1 MVEKIFAFESSRRRQ
16 RAAPLFNERE
26 CFLTYLHS
34 QGMGIRRLRSVASM
48 LIHIGRL
55 MNLGSLRTVELC
67 EVEDAAFRWTIDPHK
82 LKDNAAKSAESF
94 KSLALRWFRFAQ
106 IIGQPVTVKTEDDTI
121 IEEFREYL
129 VKVRGLAPETIRSY
143 IARSGR
149 FLEWLGARH
158 VLLRDARIAD
168 VEAYLKEPA
177 VLAFRVRTKASICS
191 ALREFFRYSLSAH
204 LTESNVWSSI
214 SRPHI
219 PRYDTKPR
227 GPEWRD
233 VRRLLNHDFG
243 TKPADLRAKAIL
255 ALCAIYAMR
264 RCEIVALT
272 LDDFDWIR
280 ETLTVRR
287 AKSRRVQQFPIQFEV
302 GQIILQYLRL
312 GRPRCTCRNL
322 FVTLT
327 IPYRPMGACS
337 TWQAISTRMTQ
348 LNIKSENCGVHSLRH
363 SCATHLL
370 QKGSSLKEI
379 ADFLGHSDMKSVS
392 IYAKHDMHTLRQ
404 VAAFSLAGVR

>member
-1 MVEKIFAFESSRRRQ
+1 
-16 RAAPLFNERE
+16 
-26 CFLTYLHS
+26 
-34 QGMGIRRLRSVASM
+34 MGIRRLRSVASM

-55 MNLGSLRTVELC
+55 MNLESLRTVELC

-94 KSLALRWFRFAQ
+94 KALALRWFRFAQ
-106 IIGQPVTVKTEDDTI
+106 IIGPPVTVKTEHDTI

-143 IARSGR
+143 ITRSDR

-158 VLLRDARIAD
+158 ALLRNVRIAD
-168 VEAYLKEPA
+168 VEAYLREPKI
-177 VLAFRVRTKASICS
+177 LAFRVRTKASICS
-191 ALREFFRYSLSAH
+191 ALREFFRYSLSVH

-227 GPEWRD
+227 GPKWRD

-272 LDDFDWIR
+272 LDDFDWIT

-302 GQIILQYLRL
+302 GQIILHYLRL

-337 TWQAISTRMTQ
+337 TWQAVATRMNQ
-348 LNIKSENCGVHSLRH
+348 LGIKSENFGVHSLRH